1 MLMPGKEVYRTNCI
15 RFRLQYNAFAK
26 IRHFQFFCSIELK
39 YIQRNAKY
47 TNVMFKESLKSSG
60 FARGV
65 KENTSS
71 IKVCDKKLDI

>member
-1 MLMPGKEVYRTNCI
+1 MLMTGKEVYRTYCI
-15 RFRLQYNAFAK
+15 RIRLQYNAFAK
-26 IRHFQFFCSIELK
+26 IRHFQFLCSILLK

-47 TNVMFKESLKSSG
+47 TNAMFKESLKSSR
-60 FARGV
+60 FTRDV